1 MKFLSFLFTIVL
13 ALGLMLGVGCGVFGG
28 NHPPEIVDLSIV
40 PASPHVGQA
49 ARVTCDAID
58 EDGDD
63 LTYVFR
69 STGSAITSVSQNVA
83 IFVAP
88 FRGDYILTCTV
99 MDGRGGE
106 DEARITV
113 AVR

>member
-1 MKFLSFLFTIVL
+1 MKKLLILLISAVFLAF
-13 ALGLMLGVGCGVFGG
+13 GMGCGLFGG
-28 NHPPEIVDLSIV
+28 NHPPEIVDLSII

-49 ARVTCDAID
+49 ARVTCDAVD

-63 LTYVFR
+63 LTYIFR
-69 STGSAITSVSQNVA
+69 STGSAITSVSENVA

-99 MDGRGGE
+99 VDGRGGE